1 MYNCKDPSI
10 SSLYNT
16 LLAKHLDQYCCNA
29 MILSINSVDER
40 VGTVIVPPP
49 AKEPELQMQTS
60 CKKLQKVTFVF
71 LTNDM
76 I

>member
-1 MYNCKDPSI
+1 
-10 SSLYNT
+10 
-16 LLAKHLDQYCCNA
+16 

-40 VGTVIVPPP
+40 VGTVIVSTP

-60 CKKLQKVTFVF
+60 CKKKKLQKVTFVF

-76 I
+76 IDLRNTRWTGV